1 MKHKFLLTLALAAF
15 ALNGSAQGMGGRRGQ
30 QQPQG
35 PQKTLKEAYK
45 DYFMVGVAVNQ
56 RNISN
61 PDEIAIITTEY
72 NSMTAEN
79 DFKPGEVC
87 KGPGQYDWSRA
98 DKIADFAR
106 QHGIKLRGHCLLWHS
121 QFANWMFYEDLTP
134 AEKKAQEKAEAKAKK
149 EAEKAAKKAAKNGDA
164 ATAGNPFGGQFGQ
177 GFPQGGFGQGQ
188 RPQGFGQGQFGQ
200 GQRQGQFG
208 QGGQRRGGNQ
218 FQGRKLVSKEKLYER
233 LREHIHTVVNRYKD
247 VVYCWDVVNEAIADG
262 GDQPLRNSTFYQ
274 ICGNDEFIKMAFIY
288 AREADPNAL
297 LFYNDYNECNPQKRD
312 RIYEMV
318 KRLKS
323 EGAPID
329 GIGMQGHYN
338 IYGPSEEEM
347 EAALA
352 KYSEIVD
359 HIQVTELDIRVN
371 EQMGGQLN
379 MDRNEG
385 QVVTQEQKQMQEQQ
399 YDRLF
404 RALRRHKDKVDVVTF
419 WNVSD
424 RDSWVGT
431 NNYPLLFDKDL
442 KKKNVYNVVRDFD
455 PSIDNA
461 VIKEDFKPSETCQP
475 GQQYPQVNSQGYVRF
490 RVMAPNAKSVTASA
504 GHGGAMKGTILKKQ
518 EDGSFIGTTMTPE
531 DPGFHYYTL
540 KIDGATV
547 VDPGTNFYYGGTQ
560 WQAGVEVPTNDDKDF
575 YAMRTNIAHGQT
587 SLVYFPSKVE
597 GEQMR
602 PAYVYL
608 PAEYAKNPNKRYP
621 VLYLQHGWG
630 ENETSWPVQGK
641 APIIMDN
648 LIADGVC
655 QPMIV
660 VMTYGMTNGTRIG
673 GLGGFN
679 VKEGFEKVLCDE
691 LIPYIDKNFRTKA
704 DRNNR
709 AMCGL
714 SMGGMETH
722 SITLDRPKVFGYW
735 GLFSGGTYSVEEIQK
750 LAKADQPKLMFMS
763 TGSKENP
770 TGINKAAADLK
781 AAGYNAVGHVS
792 EGTAH
797 EFLTWRRALKT
808 VAPLLFK

>member
-1 MKHKFLLTLALAAF
+1 MKKSFVILACALAM
-15 ALNGSAQGMGGRRGQ
+15 ALGANAQWQ
-30 QQPQG
+30 QQPQ
-35 PQKTLKEAYK
+35 PSKPLKEAYK
-45 DYFMVGVAVNQ
+45 DYFSIGVAVNQ
-56 RNISN
+56 RNISD
-61 PDEIAIITTEY
+61 PQQIALIEQEF
-72 NSMTAEN
+72 NSITAEN
-79 DFKPGEVC
+79 DMKPGELHPEPNV
-87 KGPGQYDWSRA
+87 WNWERA
-98 DKIADFAR
+98 DKIANFCR
-106 QHGIKLRGHCLLWHS
+106 ERGIKLRGHCLMWHS
-121 QFANWMFYEDLTP
+121 QMANWMFYEELTP
-134 AEKKAQEKAEAKAKK
+134 AEKKAQEKKEAKAKK
-149 EAEKAAKKAAKNGDA
+149 EAEKAAKKAAKNGETQPQA
-164 ATAGNPFGGQFGQ
+164 NPFGQGQFGQ
-177 GFPQGGFGQGQ
+177 GFPQGF
-188 RPQGFGQGQFGQ
+188 PQGQF
-200 GQRQGQFG
+200 RQGQFG
-208 QGGQRRGGNQ
+208 QRMRQNPYE
-218 FQGRKLVSKEKLYER
+218 GRKLVSKEVLYER
-233 LREHIHTVVNRYKD
+233 MREHIHAVVNRYKD
-247 VVYCWDVVNEAIADG
+247 IVYCWDVVNEAIADG
-262 GDQPLRNSTFYQ
+262 GDNPLRNSTFYQ
-274 ICGNDEFIKMAFIY
+274 ICGNDEFIKMAFIF
-288 AREADPNAL
+288 AREADPKAL

-318 KRLKS
+318 KRLKA

-338 IYGPSEEEM
+338 IYGPTKEEM
-347 EAALA
+347 EAALT

-385 QVVTQEQKQMQEQQ
+385 KTVTDGQKMLQELQ

-404 RALRRHKDKVDVVTF
+404 RALRRHSDKVDVVTF

-424 RDSWVGT
+424 RDSWVGV

-442 KKKNVYNVVRDFD
+442 KKKNVHRVVTDFD
-455 PSIDNA
+455 ATIDNA
-461 VIKEDFKPSETCQP
+461 VVKEDFVPSETCQP
-475 GQQYPQVNSQGYVRF
+475 GQTYPQVNSQGYVRF
-490 RVMAPNAKSVTASA
+490 RVMAPNATVITASA
-504 GHGGAMKGTILKKQ
+504 GHGGAMKGTILEKQ
-518 EDGSFIGTTMTPE
+518 EDGSFVGTTMTPE

-547 VDPGTNFYYGGTQ
+547 VDPGTNFYYGGTS
-560 WQAGVEVPTNDDKDF
+560 WQSGVEVPINEDKDF
-575 YAMRTNIAHGQT
+575 YAMRNDIQHGQT

-597 GEQMR
+597 SEQMR

-608 PAEYAKNPNKRYP
+608 PAEYGKNPNKRYP

-648 LIADGVC
+648 LIADGIC

-673 GLGGFN
+673 GLRGFN
-679 VKEGFEKVLCDE
+679 VKDGFEKVLCDE

-704 DRNNR
+704 QRNSR

-722 SITLDRPKVFGYW
+722 SITLNRPKVFGYW
-735 GLFSGGTYSVEEIQK
+735 GLFSGGQYSVEEIQK

-770 TGINKAAADLK
+770 VGIRKAADDLK
-781 AAGYNAVGHVS
+781 AAGFNAVGHVS

-797 EFLTWRRALKT
+797 EFLTWRRALKNI
-808 VAPLLFK
+808 APLLFK

>member
-1 MKHKFLLTLALAAF
+1 MLAAAGLLTF
-15 ALNGSAQGMGGRRGQ
+15 VSANAQMRQRQ
-30 QQPQG
+30 QEPDT
-35 PQKTLKEAYK
+35 KTLKEAYK
-45 DYFMVGVAVNQ
+45 DYFMIGVAVNQ
-56 RNISN
+56 RNLAN
-61 PDEIAIITTEY
+61 PDEAAIVINEY

-79 DFKPGEVC
+79 DMKPGEVC

-106 QHGIKLRGHCLLWHS
+106 KNGIKLRGHNLMWHS
-121 QFANWMFYEDLTP
+121 QMANWMFYEELTP
-134 AEKKAQEKAEAKAKK
+134 AEKKAQEKAAAKAKK
-149 EAEKAAKKAAKNGDA
+149 EAEKAAKKN
-164 ATAGNPFGGQFGQ
+164 GGQAPVQGQ
-177 GFPQGGFGQGQ
+177 GFPGFGQGGQ
-188 RPQGFGQGQFGQ
+188 RP
-200 GQRQGQFG
+200 QGQFG
-208 QGGQRRGGNQ
+208 QGGQFGQRQGQRGGRVNP
-218 FQGRKLVSKEKLYER
+218 FEGRKLVSKEVLYER
-233 LREHIHTVVNRYKD
+233 MREHIHTVVNRYKD
-247 VVYCWDVVNEAIADG
+247 VVYCWDVFNEAIADG
-262 GDQPLRNSTFYQ
+262 GNDPMRNSLFYQ
-274 ICGNDEFIKMAFIY
+274 IVGSDEFIGKAFQF
-288 AREADPNAL
+288 AREADPNCL

-312 RIYEMV
+312 RIYNMV
-318 KRLKS
+318 KHLKE
-323 EGAPID
+323 EGYPID

-338 IYGPSEEEM
+338 IYGPTEEEM
-347 EAALA
+347 EAAVK
-352 KYSEIVD
+352 KYEEIVD
-359 HIQVTELDIRVN
+359 HIHVTELDIRVN

-385 QVVTQEQKQMQEQQ
+385 QVVTNEQKQMQEAQ

-404 RALRRHKDKVDVVTF
+404 RVLRRHHQKIDCVTF

-424 RDSWVGT
+424 KDSWVGT

-442 KKKNVYNVVRDFD
+442 KKKNVYHVVRDFD

-475 GQQYPQVNSQGYVRF
+475 GQEYPQVNSQGYVRF
-490 RVMAPNAKSVTASA
+490 RVMAPQAKTVTASA
-504 GHGGAMKGTILKKQ
+504 GHGGAMRGTILNKQ
-518 EDGSFIGTTMTPE
+518 KDGSFVGTTMTPE

-575 YAMRTNIAHGQT
+575 YAMRTDIEHGQT

-602 PAYVYL
+602 PAHVYL

-641 APIIMDN
+641 AGIIMDN
-648 LIADGVC
+648 LIADGLC

-673 GLGGFN
+673 GIRGFN

-704 DRNNR
+704 QRNSR

-722 SITLDRPKVFGYW
+722 AITLDRPQVFGYW

-750 LAKADQPKLMFMS
+750 LSKADQPKLMFMS

-770 TGINKAAADLK
+770 TGIRKAEADLK

-808 VAPLLFK
+808 VAPMLFK

>member
-1 MKHKFLLTLALAAF
+1 MRKIIMLALGCCMAMTA
-15 ALNGSAQGMGGRRGQ
+15 SAQFGPRGGR
-30 QQPQG
+30 PQEDL
-35 PQKTLKEAYK
+35 KSLKEAYK
-45 DYFMVGVAVNQ
+45 DYFMIGVAVNQ
-56 RNISN
+56 RNIAN
-61 PDEIAIITTEY
+61 PDEVAIITREY

-79 DFKPGEVC
+79 DMKPGEVC

-106 QHGIKLRGHCLLWHS
+106 KHGIKLRGHCLLWHS
-121 QFANWMFYEDLTP
+121 QFANWMFYEEPT
-134 AEKKAQEKAEAKAKK
+134 AKEKAAE
-149 EAEKAAKKAAKNGDA
+149 EKAAKKAAKELA
-164 ATAGNPFGGQFGQ
+164 AAAKKAGKTVEEYQAEQRRQAMRQWQQGGGQRGQFGGQFGQ
-177 GFPQGGFGQGQ
+177 RGQQ
-188 RPQGFGQGQFGQ
+188 Q
-200 GQRQGQFG
+200 
-208 QGGQRRGGNQ
+208 QRR
-218 FQGRKLVSKEKLYER
+218 LVSKEVLFER
-233 LREHIHTVVNRYKD
+233 MREHIHTVVNRYKD

-262 GDQPLRNSTFYQ
+262 GNQPLRNSTFYQ
-274 ICGNDEFIKMAFIY
+274 ICGDDEFIAKAFIY

-297 LFYNDYNECNPQKRD
+297 LFYNDYNECQPQKRD

-323 EGAPID
+323 QGVPID
-329 GIGMQGHYN
+329 GIGMQAHYN
-338 IYGPSEEEM
+338 IYGPSEDEM
-347 EAALA
+347 EAALK

-359 HIQVTELDIRVN
+359 HIHVTELDIRVN

-385 QVVTQEQKQMQEQQ
+385 QVVTQEQKQMQEAQ
-399 YDRLF
+399 YDRFF
-404 RALRRHKDKVDVVTF
+404 RVLRRHKDKVDCVTF

-442 KKKNVYNVVRDFD
+442 KKKNVYRVVRDFD
-455 PSIDNA
+455 PSIDHA
-461 VIKEDFKPSETCQP
+461 VIKEDFRPSETCQP

-490 RVMAPNAKSVTASA
+490 RVNAPGAKVVTASA
-504 GHGGAMKGTILKKQ
+504 GHGGAMRGTFLKKQ
-518 EDGSFIGTTMTPE
+518 DDGSFVGTTMTPE

-540 KIDGATV
+540 TIDGARV
-547 VDPGTNFYYGGTQ
+547 VDPGTNFYYGGTS
-560 WQAGVEVPTNDDKDF
+560 WQSGVEVPTNADKDF
-575 YAMRTNIAHGQT
+575 YAMRTDVEHGNL

-602 PAYVYL
+602 PAYVYT

-641 APIIMDN
+641 AGLIMDN
-648 LIADGVC
+648 LIADGKC

-660 VMTYGMTNGTRIG
+660 VMTYGMTNQVRYGGIG
-673 GLGGFN
+673 SFN

-704 DRNNR
+704 QRNNR

-722 SITLDRPKVFGYW
+722 AITLHRPHVFGYW

-770 TGINKAAADLK
+770 DGVNNAAADLK
-781 AAGYNAVGHVS
+781 AAGFNAVPHVS

-797 EFLTWRRALKT
+797 EFLTWRRALAT